1 MRRVRETNLETF
13 PYGEFRQKYRSIIN
27 AHEDEPFALGPHGR
41 PEVVVMRSE
50 IYQEMAGAMR
60 KLDEMSRTMPVLLA
74 AVQAG
79 VAFPSETLAEM
90 GYHPEFDASKLAD
103 FVSRFAGGP
112 THDEDGQPLLES
124 RVPLAHVPV
133 EEDDRELTYRNA
145 KSGV

>member
-1 MRRVRETNLETF
+1 
-13 PYGEFRQKYRSIIN
+13 
-27 AHEDEPFALGPHGR
+27 
-41 PEVVVMRSE
+41 
-50 IYQEMAGAMR
+50 MAGAMR
-60 KLDEMSRTMPVLLA
+60 KLDEMSRTMPILLA

-90 GYHPEFDASKLAD
+90 GYRPEFDANKLAE

-112 THDEDGQPLLES
+112 THDEDGEPLLES